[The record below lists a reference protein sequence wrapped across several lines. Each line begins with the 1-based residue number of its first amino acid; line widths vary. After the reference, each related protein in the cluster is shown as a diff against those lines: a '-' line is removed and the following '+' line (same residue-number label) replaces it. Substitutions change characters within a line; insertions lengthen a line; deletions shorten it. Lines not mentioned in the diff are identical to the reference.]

1 MLFPQWVSRKGE
13 VSTLATRL
21 SVRGLT
27 EGAVLAALV
36 ALFAIAARYFP
47 VFSFVSILVCP
58 LPLTLLVIRH
68 GLRAALLA
76 AAVSAA
82 IGAMVADPLTGA
94 AILVSFAPV
103 GIVIGLGAR
112 QGRPAAAIVFAGSVA
127 ATISSVVNLGL
138 LLAVA
143 GVNPFT
149 QMFQA
154 MEQGLENAV
163 RVNERLG
170 LDRGQTEQFVAQ
182 MRLAVDLL
190 PRVVP
195 LLLVIGGVFSAWATY
210 QFGRFALRRLGQ
222 HLPALPP
229 LSAWRV
235 PGWFLWAVPL
245 GAALLWYARASPVP
259 FPMPAQTLRMLPPD
273 DVASIL
279 RMTVSRYPLV
289 EAIGLN
295 LSVLGQMVFSVL
307 GLVVA
312 WVLMARYRLPSW
324 LRWFIIIYAFFIP
337 LLGLVAFVLGLAD
350 AAFGLRQRW
359 RLAMETEAQV
369 E

>member
-1 MLFPQWVSRKGE
+1 MG
-13 VSTLATRL
+13 TRF

-58 LPLTLLVIRH
+58 LPLTLLVIRQ
-68 GLRAALLA
+68 GLRVALLA
-76 AAVSAA
+76 AAVSAV
-82 IGAMVADPLTGA
+82 IGAMVAGPLTGA
-94 AILVSFAPV
+94 AILISFAPV
-103 GIVIGLGAR
+103 GIVIGLGVR
-112 QGRPAAAIVFAGSVA
+112 QGRSATAIVFAGSMA
-127 ATISSVVNLGL
+127 AIISSVVNLGL
-138 LLAVA
+138 LLAIA
-143 GVNPFT
+143 DVNPFT

-170 LDRGQTEQFVAQ
+170 FDRGQTEQFVAQ
-182 MRLAVDLL
+182 MRLALELL

-229 LSAWRV
+229 LSTWRV

-245 GAALLWYARASPVP
+245 GAVLVWYARSSPVP
-259 FPMPAQTLRMLPPD
+259 PTVPDHTLRMLPPG
-273 DVASIL
+273 DVAAIF
-279 RMTVSRYPLV
+279 RTVVSRYPLV
-289 EAIGLN
+289 EAVGLN
-295 LSVLGQMVFSVL
+295 LSVLGQMVFSLL

-324 LRWFIIIYAFFIP
+324 LRWFIIMYAFFIP
-337 LLGLVAFVLGLAD
+337 LLGLASFVLGLAD
-350 AAFGLRQRW
+350 AAFNLRQRW
-359 RLAMETEAQV
+359 RPSTELRARW